1 MEAEQQERQRQALIL
16 QQLQEQ
22 RDRDLQA
29 RLHEEQRQRQAEI
42 QRQLALE
49 LENINDDVD
58 EFQPPEA
65 NAQVRNVMYNQ
76 WRAEHER
83 ELDPD
88 LHDFDFDDFDDFD
101 VDDWQRLD
109 DVIAQAFPLNEQ
121 QDQEA
126 ADIYEVNR
134 RFENEQRRDM
144 QNHQDDVPDVPQRDP
159 RDLPRAR
166 RPYVDLQPNEIHS
179 LGPMNVICAHC
190 NALHWDCEKLSAST
204 ARNPKFGSCC
214 LQGQIQPP
222 PLGEPP
228 RVLKEMLCGISPYS
242 KPLRQNIL
250 NTMLH
255 LHSLL

>member
-58 EFQPPEA
+58 EFQRPEA
-65 NAQVRNVMYNQ
+65 NAQVRNFMYNQ

-88 LHDFDFDDFDDFD
+88 LNDFDFDDFD

-109 DVIAQAFPLNEQ
+109 DVTAQAFPLNEQ

-126 ADIYEVNR
+126 ADVYEVN
-134 RFENEQRRDM
+134 E
-144 QNHQDDVPDVPQRDP
+144 V
-159 RDLPRAR
+159 
-166 RPYVDLQPNEIHS
+166 
-179 LGPMNVICAHC
+179 
-190 NALHWDCEKLSAST
+190 
-204 ARNPKFGSCC
+204 
-214 LQGQIQPP
+214 
-222 PLGEPP
+222 
-228 RVLKEMLCGISPYS
+228 
-242 KPLRQNIL
+242 
-250 NTMLH
+250 
-255 LHSLL
+255 